1 MGAIYQALQELREVW
16 EEEIPNVTLLCFF
29 EDKRFYLSLL
39 GNTIQSANKAAKL
52 YANTQGLMEENEFET
67 VIVFVNYLITE
78 NL

>member
-1 MGAIYQALQELREVW
+1 MG

-39 GNTIQSANKAAKL
+39 GNTIQSANKVAKL

-67 VIVFVNYLITE
+67 VIVSVNYLITE